1 MEGLIELEFGLF
13 VIQAIL
19 GGREYMGRIR
29 LPTGGITEGNEIEDW
44 LNEAERTLY
53 TFLFFN
59 S

>member
-29 LPTGGITEGNEIEDW
+29 LPTGGITEGNEIED
-44 LNEAERTLY
+44 
-53 TFLFFN
+53 
-59 S
+59 